1 DRRLRAPDPAE
12 PGGGAR
18 ARAGRGR
25 RVRRR
30 ARRRP
35 RPCERDRRARAPPHP
50 LEQVPARRRAL
61 PGQRQGRG
69 LDAARVRAD
78 AARRAA
84 ARLLAGRMS
93 ERGRERSFN
102 LFGGELE
109 RRELAERPGYEW
121 RSAKLGERLGGKL
134 IGMSVYELEP
144 GQSTF
149 PFHYHLLREE
159 WVIVVSGRP
168 TLRSADGDQV
178 LETGD
183 VAVFP
188 AGEAGAHRLT
198 NDGSE
203 PARIAML

>member
-1 DRRLRAPDPAE
+1 
-12 PGGGAR
+12 
-18 ARAGRGR
+18 
-25 RVRRR
+25 
-30 ARRRP
+30 
-35 RPCERDRRARAPPHP
+35 
-50 LEQVPARRRAL
+50 
-61 PGQRQGRG
+61 
-69 LDAARVRAD
+69 
-78 AARRAA
+78 
-84 ARLLAGRMS
+84 MS
-93 ERGRERSFN
+93 ERERSFN

-149 PFHYHLLREE
+149 PYHYHLLREE
-159 WVIVVSGRP
+159 WVIVVSGTP

-183 VAVFP
+183 VVVFP
-188 AGEAGAHRLT
+188 AGEAGAHRLA

-203 PARIAML
+203 PARIAMFSNQPDGDAAVYPDSRKLGVMAAGERHLVRQDPPVDYWEGE